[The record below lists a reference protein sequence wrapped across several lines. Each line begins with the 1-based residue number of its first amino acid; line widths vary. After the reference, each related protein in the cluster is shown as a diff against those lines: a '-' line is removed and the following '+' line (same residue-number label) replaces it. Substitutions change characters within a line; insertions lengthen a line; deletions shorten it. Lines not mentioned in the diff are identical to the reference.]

1 MAVVAICLLFAYR
14 GTAQLSSLRAELTEI
29 NEQNLHLDLANRDL
43 YRRVQRL
50 RDDPQ
55 AIEQACR
62 EELGLLRADEIVYK
76 RPGPPA
82 GAPGAGK
89 E

>member
-1 MAVVAICLLFAYR
+1 MAFCLLFAYR
-14 GTAQLSSLRAELTEI
+14 GTAQLAYLRAQLTEI
-29 NEQNLHLDLANRDL
+29 NEQNLSLDLANRDL
-43 YRRVQRL
+43 YRQVQRL
-50 RDDPQ
+50 RDDPA

-82 GAPGAGK
+82 GAASAGK